1 MKTGDIVRFMDKRYR
16 VGTCMTHT
24 SIEHIELEHPLIGLW
39 VSCDEV
45 HEALATDQQIQQKTL
60 A

>member
-24 SIEHIELEHPLIGLW
+24 SIELIELSHPLIGLW
-39 VSCDEV
+39 VSRDEV
-45 HEALATDQQIQQKTL
+45 HEVLATEQEKTP